1 MWQGS
6 AQGSSTCP
14 APAPAPPR
22 RGGLPARLPT
32 SSAARA
38 PGSSSWAAG
47 RGRRDEPCVSRS
59 RGGALPPTSGAQQLL
74 FLQPWPPGLPP
85 AVQVPRSPASEQH
98 GQQGPSCGN
107 GAGSVAE
114 VRGEQPRCRPGTAGG
129 PRHPVSRFSGCRS
142 RRPNFFSRKG
152 TEPAQAGMAHCR
164 IPEKS
169 LARVRQGQPYGRQS
183 MSVLTA
189 PQLWRC
195 GRLHSDHARSPHL
208 VPEPPVARGTAQTGL
223 SQGLR
228 RSDPKLPRG
237 PSVLTGVLARGRREA
252 QSQKVDEAALPAV
265 TRGKEPR
272 ARDAAPLEAGEAGD
286 ASPGASGQPG
296 PACTWVHPPRPVRDL
311 NLRDCEK

>member
-1 MWQGS
+1 MPSHRPQELSSSSSSSPGHQVSHQPSRSPGPRRQNNTGS
-6 AQGSSTCP
+6 R
-14 APAPAPPR
+14 APAAGTVREAWPRSGESSRGVVQGRRVAHSMLCPGSPAV
-22 RGGLPARLPT
+22 AHAVQT
-32 SSAARA
+32 SSV
-38 PGSSSWAAG
+38 
-47 RGRRDEPCVSRS
+47 E
-59 RGGALPPTSGAQQLL
+59 
-74 FLQPWPPGLPP
+74 
-85 AVQVPRSPASEQH
+85 
-98 GQQGPSCGN
+98 
-107 GAGSVAE
+107 
-114 VRGEQPRCRPGTAGG
+114 
-129 PRHPVSRFSGCRS
+129 
-142 RRPNFFSRKG
+142 K
-152 TEPAQAGMAHCR
+152 AQAGTAHCR

-169 LARVRQGQPYGRQS
+169 LARVRQGQPCGRQS

-296 PACTWVHPPRPVRDL
+296 PACTWVHPPRPVRDP